1 MHLLDEIARKADGC
15 EHSARWYVILL
26 RYELVVIVI
35 KQKCLNPPK
44 SENER
49 ERQEIEFDWK
59 GSFLTLRGILL
70 MPEVF

>member
-1 MHLLDEIARKADGC
+1 M
-15 EHSARWYVILL
+15 
-26 RYELVVIVI
+26 VVVVI

-59 GSFLTLRGILL
+59 GSFLTLKEKIINA
-70 MPEVF
+70 